1 MGFIC
6 ELTPE
11 RLYSRVQPK
20 TEELLNLLLWSTDQ
34 LMNPSFRNLTDS
46 FETWAYR
53 NGFMRQA
60 ATLQR
65 SGLLERNSTKPGDR
79 LFRLTEQGR
88 IHALGGRDPQT
99 SWKRKWDGTWRLV
112 VFDIPTG
119 QNKQRE
125 KLRRHLKENGFGYLQ
140 DSVWITPDPLEE
152 LRDLLRGGTIN
163 VGSLVIL
170 EARPCSGES
179 DSDIVAGAW
188 DFKQLNAAYR
198 HYLQVIQ
205 RRPSSRVQSEREAT
219 ELLRWAE
226 TERRA
231 WLNAVSRDP
240 LLPAVL
246 LPAGYLGQQTWN
258 RRVQALADAG
268 KLLRSFNTG

>member
-1 MGFIC
+1 
-6 ELTPE
+6 
-11 RLYSRVQPK
+11 
-20 TEELLNLLLWSTDQ
+20 
-34 LMNPSFRNLTDS
+34 
-46 FETWAYR
+46 
-53 NGFMRQA
+53 MRQA

-99 SWKRKWDGTWRLV
+99 FWKRKWDGTWRLV

-246 LPAGYLGQQTWN
+246 LPAGYLGQQAWN